1 MEKKL
6 DLSRSVYEL
15 VSEYPELAD
24 ILYSVGL
31 KDIKKAKMFHS
42 VAKLMTIPKGAKMRG
57 IPMEKVILALSSNGF
72 VLEEKMPSGAASKE
86 PKPEEKKEEEPLT
99 RTTQLK
105 NYLRRLGKGESL
117 ESVRADFVAH
127 FSDVEAYEIMEAEQE
142 LMEEGV
148 PLNEVQQ
155 LCDIHSAL
163 FHGATREEQIAN
175 AEEEVISSQQRAW
188 LQQQLPSIEE
198 AEESDEKE
206 KANLKEIPGHP
217 LSIFA
222 KENIALTALIDDAFK
237 RLDAQKELGELFPKI
252 REVSIHYAKKG
263 DLLYP
268 LLKTR
273 YDISGPAEVMWTV
286 DDEIRD
292 ELSQLAAIE
301 NPDASMQARLKAV
314 LKRAQEMIYKEDNIL
329 YPICAEHFTEEEWMT
344 IYQDSKD
351 YPLCFGVEKE
361 VWNEAEAKKESK
373 ATTNR
378 EGEVVLP
385 LGHMSVAELTAMLNT
400 IPLEISFI
408 DEKNINRFF
417 NEGPK
422 VFKRPSLAL
431 DREVFAC
438 HPPKVE
444 PMVRAILDSF
454 RSGEKDSVDVWMK
467 KNNRTYLV
475 RYMAVRDKQK
485 HYLGALEVVQDMEF
499 AREHFAN

>member
-24 ILYSVGL
+24 ILYNVGL
-31 KDIKKAKMFHS
+31 KDIKKPKMFHS

-57 IPMEKVILALSSNGF
+57 IPMEKILLALMGNGF
-72 VLEEKMPSGAASKE
+72 ILEGEMPSEVTSKE
-86 PKPEEKKEEEPLT
+86 PKPEEKKEEPLT
-99 RTTQLK
+99 RTEQLK
-105 NYLRRLGKGESL
+105 NYLRRLSKGESL

-188 LQQQLPSIEE
+188 LQQQLAAQEE
-198 AEESDEKE
+198 AEEGAEEE

-217 LSIFA
+217 LSTFT
-222 KENIALTALIDDAFK
+222 KENIVLTALIDDAFK
-237 RLDAQKELGELFPKI
+237 RLDAHQELGELFPQI

-273 YDISGPAEVMWTV
+273 YDITGPAEVMWTV

-292 ELSQLAAIE
+292 ELSQLAQIE
-301 NPDASMQARLKAV
+301 NPDTAYEARLRAV

-329 YPICAEHFTEEEWMT
+329 YPICAENFAEEEWMT

-351 YPLCFGVEKE
+351 YPVCFGVEKE
-361 VWNEAEAKKESK
+361 VWNEAETKKESK
-373 ATTNR
+373 ATIIR

-385 LGHMSVAELTAMLNT
+385 GGHMTVAQLTALLNT

-408 DEKNINRFF
+408 DDKNINRFF

-422 VFKRPSLAL
+422 VFKRPSMAL
-431 DREVFAC
+431 DREVFVC
-438 HPPKVE
+438 HPPKIE
-444 PMVRAILDSF
+444 PMVRAIFDSF

-475 RYMAVRDKQK
+475 RYMAVRDKEK
-485 HYLGALEVVQDMEF
+485 HYVGALEVVQDMEF
-499 AREHFAN
+499 AREHFVN